1 VFATSNRA
9 KIAELRRG
17 IDPATV
23 FSLAFS
29 PSGDLLACTSDKST
43 LHVFDVPNARSAAKR
58 ASQPPSQST
67 SSLLPGPGDG
77 EGRGKWGILGKIPL
91 MPSFFSDV
99 YSFAS
104 APFEGGDESLF
115 GGIPVT
121 GTTTLGTARPQKG
134 LIGWIGEDS
143 LVVVGAGREA
153 KWEKFNILPAEDGRR
168 VCIREGWR
176 KYLAR

>member
-1 VFATSNRA
+1 M
-9 KIAELRRG
+9 AELRRG
-17 IDPATV
+17 IDPATI

-43 LHVFDVPNARSAAKR
+43 LHVFDVPNPKSGTKKAP
-58 ASQPPSQST
+58 PPSQST

-104 APFEGGDESLF
+104 APFEGDESLF

-121 GTTTLGTARPQKG
+121 ETTTLGTARPAKG
-134 LIGWIGEDS
+134 VIGWVGEDG

-153 KWEKFNILPAEDGRR
+153 KWEKFNILKSDEGRR
-168 VCIREGWR
+168 VCVREGWR